1 MINQLDVFDTG
12 LWKYVDDTTIWETIS
27 KNQDTLASRATVD
40 KFQLNETKC
49 KEIFINFNTDN
60 ITSFDPVVVNVNGI
74 QLLEPK
80 YYALTS
86 PMI

>member
-27 KNQDTLASRATVD
+27 KNQDTLASRAIVD

-74 QLLEPK
+74 
-80 YYALTS
+80 
-86 PMI
+86 